1 MVKRHSEFQK
11 IRQGP
16 LEDALAAF
24 QSLSFKA
31 GQFDRLRR
39 HAVTEDEKRCWNDL
53 RISRYWDLSNRQA
66 ADAIKSETESHR
78 STETIRI
85 HLVGTGAI
93 PSGNNGPITE

>member
-1 MVKRHSEFQK
+1 MFQK

-16 LEDALAAF
+16 LEDALEAF

-39 HAVTEDEKRCWNDL
+39 HAVTEQEKMRWNDL
-53 RISRYWDLSNRQA
+53 RVSRYPDLSNRQA
-66 ADAIKSETESHR
+66 AHEIKSETGSHR
-78 STETIRI
+78 SEETIRI

-93 PSGNNGPITE
+93 PSGNNDEITK